1 MYWKLFS
8 SFFKLGLFTFG
19 GGYAMYPLL
28 QREIVTE
35 NQWASETEL
44 MDYYAIS
51 QVVPGI
57 ISVNTANFIG
67 YRQKGRLG
75 SLAAVM
81 GFLMPS
87 IIIIFALFSLL
98 TQFSSHPVVQ
108 NAFAGIRLAV
118 CALVLHAVIKM
129 AAIGLVDGLT
139 VGVFVVTILMI
150 LIFSLNPI
158 YIVIAGAVLGGLVRL
173 NRDPA

>member
-8 SFFKLGLFTFG
+8 TFFKLGLFTFG

-28 QREIVTE
+28 QREVVTE
-35 NQWASETEL
+35 KGWATEEEL
-44 MDYYAIS
+44 MDYYALS
-51 QVVPGI
+51 QVIPGI

-75 SLAAVM
+75 SLAAVA
-81 GFLMPS
+81 GFLAPS

-98 TQFSSHPVVQ
+98 SQFSSHPVVQ

-118 CALVLHAVIKM
+118 CALVLQAVIKM
-129 AAIGLVDGLT
+129 AKVGLVDALT
-139 VGVFVVTILMI
+139 VMIFIATILII

-158 YIVIAGAVLGGLVRL
+158 YIVIAGAILGGIVRL

>member
-8 SFFKLGLFTFG
+8 TFFKLGLFTFG

-81 GFLMPS
+81 GFLMPR
-87 IIIIFALFSLL
+87 SLL
-98 TQFSSHPVVQ
+98 SLPCS
-108 NAFAGIRLAV
+108 V
-118 CALVLHAVIKM
+118 C
-129 AAIGLVDGLT
+129 
-139 VGVFVVTILMI
+139 
-150 LIFSLNPI
+150 
-158 YIVIAGAVLGGLVRL
+158 
-173 NRDPA
+173 